1 LTFPGVASILKGY
14 AFFGE
19 GAKQTVDTKTCYVGL
34 VGFGTVGAG
43 VAKILLNDAAKL
55 RAKTG
60 IQIVLKRI
68 CDIDLT
74 SDRGVRV
81 PDGVLTADLGSI
93 LNDPDIEVVIELVGG
108 TTVAKEITLRALA
121 AGKRVVTANKAL
133 LAEHG
138 RELFRAARERGV
150 SISFEA
156 SVGGGIPVIAAL
168 RDGLIANDIESIIGI
183 VNGTCNYILTRMS
196 LAGATY
202 EQALAEAQSHGYAEK
217 DPRLDVEGIDSAHK
231 LAILAALGFAADFHY
246 HEIHVEGIT
255 RLEPI
260 DIAYAA
266 EFGYALKLLAI
277 GKRVNGELELRVH
290 PTLLPVEHPLA
301 AVHDVFNGIF
311 VRGNAVGDTMFYGR
325 GAGQMPTASA
335 IVSDIVD
342 ILLGKAKHT
351 FERLRLFPGRSGSLR
366 VRSIEESVSRYYLR
380 FAAVDRP
387 GVLAKIAGEF
397 GRHDIS
403 IASLLQKERHATQA
417 VPLIIMTHQA
427 REANLRRALAA
438 IEPQGIVEGNPV
450 VIRVE
455 GEHG

>member
-1 LTFPGVASILKGY
+1 MPAMGSRFGCAAQPQAHRPHNDQNWAPYSRSSDCLTFHRGTPILMSCVPI
-14 AFFGE
+14 AE
-19 GAKQTVDTKTCYVGL
+19 GARLSVDTKTCYVGL
-34 VGFGTVGAG
+34 VGFGTVGGG
-43 VAKILLNDAAKL
+43 VAKILLTDAGKL

-60 IQIVLKRI
+60 IQIVLRRI
-68 CDIDLT
+68 CDVDLT
-74 SDRGVRV
+74 RDRGVRV
-81 PDGVLTADLGSI
+81 PEGVLTNDLDAV
-93 LNDPDIEVVIELVGG
+93 LKDPEIEVVVELVGG
-108 TTVAKEITLRALA
+108 TTVAKEITLRAIA

-156 SVGGGIPVIAAL
+156 SVGGGIPIIAAL
-168 RDGLIANDIESIIGI
+168 RDGLIANDIESIMGI

-196 LAGATY
+196 VAGATY
-202 EQALAEAQSHGYAEK
+202 EQALAEAQSHGYAER
-217 DPRLDVEGIDSAHK
+217 DPRFDVEGIDSAHK

-246 HEIHVEGIT
+246 PDIYVEGIT

-260 DIAYAA
+260 DIAFAA

-277 GKRVNGELELRVH
+277 GKRVNAELELRVH
-290 PTLLPVEHPLA
+290 PTLLPNEHPLA

-311 VRGNAVGDTMFYGR
+311 VRGSAVGDTMFYGR

-351 FERLRLFPGRSGSLR
+351 FERLRLFPGRTESLR
-366 VRSIEESVSRYYLR
+366 VRSIEESESRYYLR

-403 IASLLQKERHATQA
+403 IASVLQKER
-417 VPLIIMTHQA
+417 
-427 REANLRRALAA
+427 
-438 IEPQGIVEGNPV
+438 
-450 VIRVE
+450 
-455 GEHG
+455 